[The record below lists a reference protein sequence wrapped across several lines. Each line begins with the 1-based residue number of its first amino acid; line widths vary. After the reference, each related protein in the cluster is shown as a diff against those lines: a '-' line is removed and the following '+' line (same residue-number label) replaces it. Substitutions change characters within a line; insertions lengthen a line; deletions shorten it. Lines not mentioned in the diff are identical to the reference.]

1 MKRAQPLIIVGT
13 NLKAD
18 LVVHIIRKVIIERGR
33 PSDVLSPTKKKR
45 IITEG
50 VQSSF
55 TLGPFTGK

>member
-1 MKRAQPLIIVGT
+1 MVGT

-18 LVVHIIRKVIIERGR
+18 LVVHINRKVIIERGR
-33 PSDVLSPTKKKR
+33 PSDVLSPTKIKKKER

-50 VQSSF
+50 AQSSF